1 MSKKLIPFLFF
12 PKGKGGDK
20 KEMVGA
26 KKIAAVIAAVV
37 VVAAA
42 GGVYLALPTI
52 EHGLSP
58 APDSDSDLSTTVEFS
73 GMELNEETRTQ
84 IVSEVLAEIMP
95 YRSVKYDR
103 VNISG
108 MKNGEDHDLRVTC
121 FSDAC
126 EYPDVYDFT
135 YYGASKQLVQN
146 RYVLEAIPPNERAKA
161 ISVALQN
168 EEAANLMRTNS
179 LESVTP
185 TVRRVLPETAEKFYS
200 PKTMLSVTWT
210 RFGENHEVVSVL
222 VDPDAEK
229 AVEVWSNLE
238 VENKGGEMEKNEW

>member
-1 MSKKLIPFLFF
+1 MIS
-12 PKGKGGDK
+12 
-20 KEMVGA
+20 A
-26 KKIAAVIAAVV
+26 KKIAALIAAVV
-37 VVAAA
+37 VVAT
-42 GGVYLALPTI
+42 GGTYLGLTAP
-52 EHGLSP
+52 ENGLSP
-58 APDSDSDLSTTVEFS
+58 APDLDSGLSTTVEFS
-73 GMELNEETRTQ
+73 GTELNEETRTQ

-95 YRSVKYDR
+95 YRSVKYDK
-103 VNISG
+103 VNISA
-108 MKNGEDHDLRVTC
+108 MKNGKDHDLRVTC

-146 RYVLEAIPPNERAKA
+146 RYVLEAIPPSERAMA

-185 TVRRVLPETAEKFYS
+185 TVRRVLPETAEKFYL
-200 PKTMLSVTWT
+200 PKTLLSVTWT
-210 RFGENHEVVSVL
+210 RFGENPVVVSVL
-222 VDPDAEK
+222 VDPDEGK

-238 VENKGGEMEKNEW
+238 VENKGGEMEKNE

>member
-1 MSKKLIPFLFF
+1 MVI
-12 PKGKGGDK
+12 K
-20 KEMVGA
+20 KEMVSA

-37 VVAAA
+37 VVAV
-42 GGVYLALPTI
+42 GGTYLGLTAP
-52 EHGLSP
+52 ENGLSP
-58 APDSDSDLSTTVEFS
+58 APDLDSGLSTTVEFS
-73 GMELNEETRTQ
+73 STELNEETRTQ
-84 IVSEVLAEIMP
+84 IVPEVLAEIAP
-95 YRSVKYDR
+95 YKGVKYDKM
-103 VNISG
+103 NIST
-108 MKNGEDHDLRVTC
+108 MRNGKDHDLRVTC

-185 TVRRVLPETAEKFYS
+185 TVRRVLPETAEKFYV
-200 PKTMLSVTWT
+200 PKTLLSVTWT
-210 RFGENHEVVSVL
+210 RFGENLAVVSVL
-222 VDPDAEK
+222 VDPDEKK
-229 AVEVWSNLE
+229 AVEVWGNLE
-238 VENKGGEMEKNEW
+238 VENKGGERGKNE

>member
-1 MSKKLIPFLFF
+1 MISS
-12 PKGKGGDK
+12 
-20 KEMVGA
+20 

-37 VVAAA
+37 VVAA
-42 GGVYLALPTI
+42 GGVYLALPAI

-58 APDSDSDLSTTVEFS
+58 APDSELDLPTNVEFS
-73 GMELNEETRTQ
+73 GTELEEETKTG

-95 YRSVKYDR
+95 YRSVKYDK
-103 VNISG
+103 VNISA
-108 MKNGEDHDLRVTC
+108 MRIGENYDLRVIC

-135 YYGASKQLVQN
+135 YYDASKQLVQN

-179 LESVTP
+179 LESVMS
-185 TVRRVLPETAEKFYS
+185 TVRRVLPETAEKFYL
-200 PKTMLSVTWT
+200 PKTLLSVTWT
-210 RFGENHEVVSVL
+210 RFGDNPVVVSVL
-222 VDPDAEK
+222 VDPDEWK

-238 VENKGGEMEKNEW
+238 VENKGGEMEKNDW

>member
-1 MSKKLIPFLFF
+1 MIS
-12 PKGKGGDK
+12 
-20 KEMVGA
+20 A

-37 VVAAA
+37 VVAV
-42 GGVYLALPTI
+42 GGTYLGLTAP
-52 EHGLSP
+52 ENGLSP
-58 APDSDSDLSTTVEFS
+58 APDLDSGLSTTVEFS
-73 GMELNEETRTQ
+73 GTELNEETRTQ
-84 IVSEVLAEIMP
+84 IVPEVLAEIAP
-95 YRSVKYDR
+95 YKGVKYDKM
-103 VNISG
+103 NIST
-108 MKNGEDHDLRVTC
+108 MRNGKDHDLRVTC

-185 TVRRVLPETAEKFYS
+185 TVRRVLPETAEKFYV
-200 PKTMLSVTWT
+200 PKTLLSVTWT
-210 RFGENHEVVSVL
+210 RFGEKSVVVSVL
-222 VDPDAEK
+222 VDPDEWK

-238 VENKGGEMEKNEW
+238 VENKGGEMGKNE

>member
-1 MSKKLIPFLFF
+1 MIS
-12 PKGKGGDK
+12 
-20 KEMVGA
+20 A

-37 VVAAA
+37 VVAV
-42 GGVYLALPTI
+42 GGTYLGLTAP
-52 EHGLSP
+52 ENGLSP
-58 APDSDSDLSTTVEFS
+58 APDLDSGLSTTVKFS
-73 GMELNEETRTQ
+73 GTELNEETRTQ
-84 IVSEVLAEIMP
+84 IVSEVLAEITP
-95 YRSVKYDR
+95 YKGVRYDK
-103 VNISG
+103 VNISA

-146 RYVLEAIPPNERAKA
+146 RYVLEAIPPNERAMA

-185 TVRRVLPETAEKFYS
+185 TVRRVLPETAEKFYV
-200 PKTMLSVTWT
+200 PKTLLSVTWT
-210 RFGENHEVVSVL
+210 RFGENPVVVSVL
-222 VDPDAEK
+222 VDPDEGK
-229 AVEVWSNLE
+229 AVNVWSNWG
-238 VENKGGEMEKNEW
+238 VENKGGNWKNE